1 MYGTIK
7 AIRETKNGNDLYK
20 VVIAE
25 DLIVETDTEV
35 QITRF
40 NAEVVDAPL
49 AKSIQ
54 KSIDAGKQVR
64 MNFEVKS

>member
-25 DLIVETDTEV
+25 DLIVETDEEV
-35 QITRF
+35 QVTRF

-49 AKSIQ
+49 AKTMQ
-54 KSIDAGKQVR
+54 KAIDAGKQVR
-64 MNFEVKS
+64 MNFEVKA